1 MAKWCLRRAFP
12 KILLCF
18 AAAAIGAA
26 IPSGCGKKGPPKL
39 PDVEAPIG
47 VRDLSVKVE
56 DGDIVLS
63 WTTTATPKEA
73 NGVEGYLIYRSAEP
87 LSNDDCEGCPVLFK
101 RGAEVPLVD
110 KDSTRPVM
118 IYKESLLPA
127 TRYRFKVVPYDA
139 QGQLGPDSN
148 IVRIVTD

>member
-1 MAKWCLRRAFP
+1 MVKWCLRRAFS

-18 AAAAIGAA
+18 VAAAIGAA
-26 IPSGCGKKGPPKL
+26 IPTGCGKKGPPKL
-39 PDVEAPIG
+39 PDVKAPIG
-47 VRDLSVKVE
+47 VGDLSVKV
-56 DGDIVLS
+56 DGGDIVLS
-63 WTTTATPKEA
+63 WTATAAQKEES
-73 NGVEGYLIYRSAEP
+73 GVEGYLIYRSAEP

-101 RGAEVPLVD
+101 RGTKVPLID
-110 KDSTRPVM
+110 KDSTRSLQV
-118 IYKESLLPA
+118 YRETLLPG